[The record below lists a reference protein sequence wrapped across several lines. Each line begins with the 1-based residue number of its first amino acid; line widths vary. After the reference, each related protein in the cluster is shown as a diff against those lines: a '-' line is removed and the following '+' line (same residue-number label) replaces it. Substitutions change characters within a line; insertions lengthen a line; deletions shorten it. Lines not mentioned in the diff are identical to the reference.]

1 MAKAEGANQNCWG
14 NHSKTG
20 PSEFERDIPNALF
33 SEKSRV
39 FQRQNYF
46 LSIFTH
52 RFFGRG
58 LIEGVSTVNQE
69 ISSSHPN
76 RNDAVNSG

>member
-14 NHSKTG
+14 KPFKTG
-20 PSEFERDIPNALF
+20 RSEFEREIPNALF
-33 SEKSRV
+33 AEKPRV

-58 LIEGVSTVNQE
+58 IYTSRGEN
-69 ISSSHPN
+69 
-76 RNDAVNSG
+76 